1 MKVEIKDIT
10 GTKKEMTVTVPKE
23 EVQKIK
29 NDIYREVA
37 QEVVIKGFRKGKAPK
52 NIIDTYYGSYIK
64 GELTKK
70 LVSEN
75 YDNAVREQ
83 ELFVVSMPEI
93 DNEDPKDDEDFTFT
107 AKFDV
112 KPEINPEKYTGFDLK
127 KPVFEVKDED
137 VDTAIT
143 SLRESYSTMD
153 DVTDENYEVKKG
165 DYVISDISSTDHEK
179 LNWTKVTVDA
189 GNRSFVP
196 GAQDMVLGMKTGE
209 EKTYETTMTDDHYIE
224 ELRGKNVKL
233 TLKVVSIKHRTLP
246 ELNDEFA
253 KKVRED
259 TQTVEDLRKMIKT
272 ELEKRAAEKLKGIVY
287 SRVAAKLVEA
297 NNVEVP
303 ESMIKLQATMMVQ
316 GMAKRFASQGV
327 KLQDVYPDTNALREE
342 TLSSAEQIL
351 KQSLLVEAIAKKL
364 DIKVDEEDVDKELQ
378 EMANTYNMPLED
390 IRKGLEESGRLDE
403 IRFQLLEGKVFD
415 YVIENSNVTEDTA
428 DAAEGE
434 GDAGSDSSGTD

>member
-1 MKVEIKDIT
+1 MKVEIKDIS

-23 EVQKIK
+23 DVQKIK
-29 NDIYREVA
+29 SDLYREVA

-52 NIIDTYYGSYIK
+52 NIIDTYYGSYLK

-75 YDNAVREQ
+75 YDKAILEQ

-93 DNEDPKDDEDFTFT
+93 DNQDPKDDEDFTFT

-153 DVTDENYEVKKG
+153 DITDESYEVKKG

-196 GAQDMVLGMKTGE
+196 GAMDTVLGMKTGE
-209 EKTYETTMTDDHYIE
+209 EKTYETKMTDDHYIE
-224 ELRGKNVKL
+224 ELRGKDVKL

-246 ELNDEFA
+246 ELDDEFA

-259 TQTVEDLRKMIKT
+259 TLTVEDLKKMIKT
-272 ELEKRAAEKLKGIVY
+272 ELEKRAAEKQKGIVY

-327 KLQDVYPDTNALREE
+327 KLQDVYPDTNVLRDES
-342 TLSSAEQIL
+342 LSSAEQIL

-390 IRKGLEESGRLDE
+390 VRKGLEENGRLDE
-403 IRFQLLEGKVFD
+403 IRFQLMEGKVFD

-428 DAAEGE
+428 DSAEGE
-434 GDAGSDSSGTD
+434 GDAGSDSSGTN

>member
-224 ELRGKNVKL
+224 ELRGKDVKL

-287 SRVAAKLVEA
+287 SRVAAKLVEE

>member
-1 MKVEIKDIT
+1 M
-10 GTKKEMTVTVPKE
+10 
-23 EVQKIK
+23 
-29 NDIYREVA
+29 
-37 QEVVIKGFRKGKAPK
+37 VIKGFRKGKAPK

-75 YDNAVREQ
+75 YDKAIMEQ

-112 KPEINPEKYTGFDLK
+112 KPEINPEIYTGFDLK

-153 DVTDENYEVKKG
+153 DITDENYEVKKG

-196 GAQDMVLGMKTGE
+196 GAMDVVLGMKTGE
-209 EKTYETTMTDDHYIE
+209 EKAYETTMTDDHYIE
-224 ELRGKNVKL
+224 ELRGKDVKL
-233 TLKVVSIKHRTLP
+233 TLKVVSIKHRALP
-246 ELNDEFA
+246 ELDDEFA

-259 TQTVEDLRKMIKT
+259 TPTVEDFKKND
-272 ELEKRAAEKLKGIVY
+272 KNRA
-287 SRVAAKLVEA
+287 
-297 NNVEVP
+297 
-303 ESMIKLQATMMVQ
+303 
-316 GMAKRFASQGV
+316 
-327 KLQDVYPDTNALREE
+327 
-342 TLSSAEQIL
+342 
-351 KQSLLVEAIAKKL
+351 
-364 DIKVDEEDVDKELQ
+364 
-378 EMANTYNMPLED
+378 
-390 IRKGLEESGRLDE
+390 
-403 IRFQLLEGKVFD
+403 
-415 YVIENSNVTEDTA
+415 
-428 DAAEGE
+428 
-434 GDAGSDSSGTD
+434 

>member
-1 MKVEIKDIT
+1 MKVEIKEIS

-23 EVQKIK
+23 EVQKVK

-52 NIIDTYYGSYIK
+52 NIIDTYYGGYIK

-143 SLRESYSTMD
+143 SLMESYSTME
-153 DVTDENYEVKKG
+153 DVTDENYEVQKG
-165 DYVISDISSTDHEK
+165 DYVISDISSADHEK

-196 GAQDMVLGMKTGE
+196 GAQDMVLGMKTGA
-209 EKTYETTMTDDHYIE
+209 EKTYETKITDNHYIE
-224 ELRGKNVKL
+224 ELRGKDVSL
-233 TLKVVSIKHRTLP
+233 TLKVVSIKHRVMP
-246 ELNDEFA
+246 ELNDDFA

-259 TQTVEDLRKMIKT
+259 TPTVEDLKKMIRT

-287 SRVAAKLVEA
+287 SRVAAKLVEE
-297 NNVEVP
+297 NKVEVP

-428 DAAEGE
+428 ASAEGE
-434 GDAGSDSSGTD
+434 GDAGSDSSGTN

>member
-10 GTKKEMTVTVPKE
+10 GTRKEMTVTVPKE
-23 EVQKIK
+23 DVQKIK

-37 QEVVIKGFRKGKAPK
+37 QEVVIKGFRKGRAPK

-93 DNEDPKDDEDFTFT
+93 DNQDPKDDEDFTFT

-153 DVTDENYEVKKG
+153 DITDGNYEVVKG
-165 DYVISDISSTDHEK
+165 DYVISDISSADHEK

-209 EKTYETTMTDDHYIE
+209 EKTYETTMTNDHYIE
-224 ELRGKNVKL
+224 ELRGKDVKL

-259 TQTVEDLRKMIKT
+259 TPTVEDLKKMIRT
-272 ELEKRAAEKLKGIVY
+272 ELEKRAAEKLKGIVH

-297 NNVEVP
+297 NIVEVP

-342 TLSSAEQIL
+342 SLSSAEQIL

-390 IRKGLEESGRLDE
+390 VRKGLEESGRLDE
-403 IRFQLLEGKVFD
+403 IRFQLMEGKVFD

-428 DAAEGE
+428 DSAEGE
-434 GDAGSDSSGTD
+434 GDAGSDSSGTN

>member
-23 EVQKIK
+23 EVEKIK
-29 NDIYREVA
+29 NDIYREVS

-75 YDNAVREQ
+75 YDNAVKDQ

-93 DNEDPKDDEDFTFT
+93 ENEDPKDDEDFTFI

-137 VDTAIT
+137 VDAAIT

-153 DVTDENYEVKKG
+153 DITDENYEAIKG
-165 DYVISDISSTDHEK
+165 DYVISDISSSDHEK

-224 ELRGKNVKL
+224 ELRGKEVKL
-233 TLKVVSIKHRTLP
+233 TLKVVTIKHRTLP
-246 ELNDEFA
+246 ELDDEFA

-259 TQTVEDLRKMIKT
+259 TPTVEDLKKMIRT

-287 SRVAAKLVEA
+287 SRVAAKLVEE
-297 NNVEVP
+297 NKVEVP

-390 IRKGLEESGRLDE
+390 IRKGLEENGRLDE

-415 YVIENSNVTEDTA
+415 YVIENSNVTEDA
-428 DAAEGE
+428 AASAEGE
-434 GDAGSDSSGTD
+434 GDAGSDSSGTN

>member
-1 MKVEIKDIT
+1 
-10 GTKKEMTVTVPKE
+10 MTVTVPKE
-23 EVQKIK
+23 DVQKIK

-37 QEVVIKGFRKGKAPK
+37 QEVVIKGFRKGRAPK

-93 DNEDPKDDEDFTFT
+93 DNQDPKDDEDFTFT

-153 DVTDENYEVKKG
+153 DITDENYEVVKG
-165 DYVISDISSTDHEK
+165 DYVISDISSADHEK

-209 EKTYETTMTDDHYIE
+209 EKTYETTMTNDHYIE
-224 ELRGKNVKL
+224 ELRGKDVKL

-259 TQTVEDLRKMIKT
+259 TPTVEDLKKMIRT
-272 ELEKRAAEKLKGIVY
+272 ELEKRAAEKLKGIVH

-297 NNVEVP
+297 NIVEVP

-342 TLSSAEQIL
+342 SLSSAEQIL

-390 IRKGLEESGRLDE
+390 VRKGLEESGRLDE
-403 IRFQLLEGKVFD
+403 IRFQLMEGKVFD

-428 DAAEGE
+428 DSAEGE
-434 GDAGSDSSGTD
+434 GDAGSDSSGTN

>member
-10 GTKKEMTVTVPKE
+10 GTRKEMTVTVPKE
-23 EVQKIK
+23 DVQKIK
-29 NDIYREVA
+29 DDLYREVA
-37 QEVVIKGFRKGKAPK
+37 QEVAIKGFRKGKAPK

-75 YDNAVREQ
+75 YEKALMEQ

-93 DNEDPKDDEDFTFT
+93 DSKDPKDDEDFTFT

-112 KPEINPEKYTGFDLK
+112 KPEINPEKYIGFDLK

-137 VDTAIT
+137 INTAIT
-143 SLRESYSTMD
+143 SLRESFSTMED
-153 DVTDENYEVKKG
+153 ITDEDYEVKKG
-165 DYVISDISSTDHEK
+165 DYVISDISSNDHEK

-196 GAQDMVLGMKTGE
+196 GAMDTVLGMKTGE
-209 EKTYETTMTDDHYIE
+209 EKGYETTIADDHYIE
-224 ELRGKNVKL
+224 ELRGKTVKL
-233 TLKVVSIKHRTLP
+233 NLKVVSIKHRAIP

-259 TQTVEDLRKMIKT
+259 TATVEDLRKMIKT
-272 ELEKRAAEKLKGIVY
+272 ELEKRAAEKQKGIMY
-287 SRVAAKLVEA
+287 SRVAEKLVEA
-297 NNVEVP
+297 NKVEVP

-327 KLQDVYPDTNALREE
+327 KLQDVYPDTDALRDES
-342 TLSSAEQIL
+342 LSSAEQIL
-351 KQSLLVEAIAKKL
+351 KQSLLVEAVAKIL
-364 DIKVDEEDVDKELQ
+364 DIKIDESDVDKEVQ
-378 EMANTYNMPLED
+378 EMANTYNMPVEEVK
-390 IRKGLEESGRLDE
+390 KGLEENGRLDE
-403 IRFQLLEGKVFD
+403 IRFQLMEGKVFD
-415 YVIENSNVTEDTA
+415 YVIENSNVTEDTTNSE
-428 DAAEGE
+428 EGA
-434 GDAGSDSSGTD
+434 GDAGSDSSGTN

>member
-29 NDIYREVA
+29 NDLYREVA

-70 LVSEN
+70 LVSDN
-75 YDNAVREQ
+75 YDKAIMEQ

-137 VDTAIT
+137 VDTGIK
-143 SLRESYSTMD
+143 SLMESYSTMD

-196 GAQDMVLGMKTGE
+196 GAQDTVLGMKTGE
-209 EKTYETTMTDDHYIE
+209 EKIYETTMTNDHYIE
-224 ELRGKNVKL
+224 ELRGKDVKL
-233 TLKVVSIKHRTLP
+233 TLKVVSIKHRVMP

-259 TQTVEDLRKMIKT
+259 TPTVEELKKMIRT

-287 SRVAAKLVEA
+287 SRVAAKLVEE
-297 NNVEVP
+297 NKVEVP

-327 KLQDVYPDTNALREE
+327 KLQDVYPDTNALRDE

-364 DIKVDEEDVDKELQ
+364 DIKVDEADVDKELQ

-390 IRKGLEESGRLDE
+390 IRKGLDENGRLDE

-428 DAAEGE
+428 ASAEGE
-434 GDAGSDSSGTD
+434 GDAGSDSSGTN